1 VAVSDQIP
9 FTRGVPSADLL
20 PVADLRAAAAAAF
33 EADAAAVLSYA
44 PAGYPPLR
52 SWIAGRHGTT
62 PDRVVVVNGS
72 LEGVDFLA
80 RHLFADGEGTAI
92 VEEPTYDRTLK
103 VLRAHGARIEP
114 VSLDDDGPA
123 LERLAE
129 LLRATPRPRAV
140 YLIPTYQNPSGLCTS
155 LEKRQ
160 AIVALARERG
170 VLVIEDDPYGLL
182 RFEGEPLPTLHE
194 LDGGENV
201 IHSSSFTKTIAPGV
215 RTGYLLLPER
225 LVDPLRLLST
235 NTTIAPNTLAG
246 AVVAAYCEAGRFEP
260 NVARVIEELRARR
273 DAMEEALR
281 DGFPTGARWTTPAGG
296 YFFWVELPGIDTVA
310 ALPAAAERG
319 VAYVPGADFC
329 ASGGGH
335 SALRLAFSACGP
347 DAIREGIA
355 RLGAVLEA
363 ERAPAGALSD

>member
-1 VAVSDQIP
+1 VPDQIP

-20 PVADLRAAAAAAF
+20 PIDDLRAAALAAF
-33 EADAAAVLSYA
+33 ETDPAAVLSYA

-52 SWIAGRHGTT
+52 RWIADRHGTA
-62 PDRVVVVNGS
+62 PERVVVVNGS
-72 LEGVDFLA
+72 LEGLDFLA
-80 RHLFADGEGTAI
+80 RHLFGDGQGTAI

-103 VLRAHGARIEP
+103 VLRAYGARIE
-114 VSLDDDGPA
+114 SLPLEDDGPDIDRFEA
-123 LERLAE
+123 LLA
-129 LLRATPRPRAV
+129 ATPTPRCV

-155 LEKRQ
+155 LEKRR
-160 AIVALARERG
+160 AIVGMAREHG
-170 VLVIEDDPYGLL
+170 VLVLEDDPYSML

-225 LVDPLRLLST
+225 LVAPLQLLST
-235 NTTIAPNTLAG
+235 NTTIAPNTLAA
-246 AVVAAYCEAGRFEP
+246 AVVAAYCGAGRFEP
-260 NVARVIEELRARR
+260 NIARVVERLRERR

-281 DGFPTGARWTTPAGG
+281 ESFLSEARWTTPAGG
-296 YFFWVELPGIDTVA
+296 YFFWVELPGIDTGA
-310 ALPAAAERG
+310 ALPAAADRG
-319 VAYVPGADFC
+319 VAYIKGADFC
-329 ASGGGH
+329 ASGGGR

-355 RLGAVLEA
+355 RLGAVLGA
-363 ERAPAGALSD
+363 ARAPAAAVSDL

>member
-1 VAVSDQIP
+1 
-9 FTRGVPSADLL
+9 VP
-20 PVADLRAAAAAAF
+20 
-33 EADAAAVLSYA
+33 
-44 PAGYPPLR
+44 
-52 SWIAGRHGTT
+52 
-62 PDRVVVVNGS
+62 
-72 LEGVDFLA
+72 LE
-80 RHLFADGEGTAI
+80 
-92 VEEPTYDRTLK
+92 
-103 VLRAHGARIEP
+103 
-114 VSLDDDGPA
+114 DDGPDLDR
-123 LERLAE
+123 LEE
-129 LLRATPRPRAV
+129 LLGASPRPRAV

-155 LEKRQ
+155 IEKRR

-182 RFEGEPLPTLHE
+182 RFEGEPLPSLHE

-260 NVARVIEELRARR
+260 NIARVVDELRARR

-281 DGFPTGARWTTPAGG
+281 EGFPAGSRWTTPAGG

-310 ALPAAAERG
+310 ALPAATERG
-319 VAYVPGADFC
+319 VAYVQGADFC
-329 ASGGGH
+329 ASGGGR
-335 SALRLAFSACGP
+335 SAVRLAFSACGP

-355 RLGAVLEA
+355 RLGAVLDA
-363 ERAPAGALSD
+363 ERSPAAALSD